1 MSINKNAERNSA
13 LLYIGK
19 RIMED
24 VLNKT
29 NEGYIQEV
37 ANPSS
42 DIVRRKL
49 ENLSEEQ
56 VGVLQELIPWITYGM
71 VMNILWLFEQNED
84 IQLLVEYEGKKINIA
99 EISYGLEE
107 ELNRWVEHFGKYK
120 TYTSI
125 EFEKQFK
132 LRFSDWLNRVKD

>member
-1 MSINKNAERNSA
+1 MSIDKNIERNSA

-24 VLNKT
+24 VLNET

-37 ANPSS
+37 ANPGS

-49 ENLSEEQ
+49 ESLSEEQ
-56 VGVLQELIPWITYGM
+56 IGVLQELIPWITYGM
-71 VMNILWLFEQNED
+71 VMNMLWVFEQNED
-84 IQLLVEYEGKKINIA
+84 IQLIVEYEGKKINIA
-99 EISYGLEE
+99 EISFGLEE
-107 ELNRWVEHFGKYK
+107 DLNCWVERFGKYK
-120 TYTSI
+120 AYTSI